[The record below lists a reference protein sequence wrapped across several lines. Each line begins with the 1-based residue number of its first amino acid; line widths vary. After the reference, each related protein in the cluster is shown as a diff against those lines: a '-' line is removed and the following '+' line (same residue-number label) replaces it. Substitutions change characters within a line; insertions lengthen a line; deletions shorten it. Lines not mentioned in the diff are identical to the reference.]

1 MATEVG
7 SLTLKVDTGD
17 VRRAKGDVDKL
28 SQSAGNLENEFED
41 VAGAAKTAGDA
52 ADDFGNKAKG
62 PLGDLPDAA
71 NDSGEGFDVLGRK
84 AGMAGIQVEQL
95 VGQIAAGQNPLRA
108 IGVQAA
114 DLGFILGVPLVG
126 AAIGVTAAIA
136 STIPAFLGMGR
147 SIEDLKES
155 MRDFNQIMAINAV
168 TAAYQ
173 LDQAFVDLANTSR
186 DLAEA
191 KLNNQLSLAL
201 LDIGT
206 ASEMVKMSVKAMGT
220 EFYDA
225 GEGAAQF
232 GGNLGAVQ
240 ATAAKF
246 GIPVDSVRDFQ
257 DALDDVGE
265 GLEGAG
271 AKFATMVSDFE
282 ASGQTTQEFRE
293 LASAV
298 LEAIEAQ
305 DGAQNKAAALGH
317 ALQNLDEAIEKGVTS
332 SSEYAASTEGMIAA
346 MEQEAYQ
353 AGMSAK
359 QLALLAVVRQGEK
372 EGLGP
377 DALADLYARAEALY
391 DEAEAAREVVRAKQ
405 EEARE
410 REAASKAAER
420 AERAKEAAAVRA
432 AEAEEQAAIR
442 TQQSTLARVMQRNDT
457 ELEALERKLAEER
470 RLLDEAEFAGTI
482 SAQEYEDA
490 LAEIA
495 EYGAQRRGEI
505 TAKELA
511 DRGQGSL
518 ELTDALINMENLL
531 FDQKDKKS
539 KAALRIGVNL
549 ANAEKRENAKKIMS
563 DAYTAAMSAYKSLAG
578 IPFIGPAL
586 GAAAAAAILAT
597 GAQYATQSLTGRA
610 LGGQVR
616 PGESYMV
623 GERGPEVLTMGNTGG
638 SITPNEAIRNNES
651 NQVVNK
657 TANVSFNIQAND
669 TQGFDELLVQRR
681 GLIINVINEALN
693 DQGKAAIA

>member
-7 SLTLKVDTGD
+7 SLTLKVDTSG
-17 VRRAKGDVDKL
+17 VKKGKDDLDKL
-28 SQSAGNLENEFED
+28 TQSAAAAEKEIEDLEQAARDAKKPLED
-41 VAGAAKTAGDA
+41 M
-52 ADDFGNKAKG
+52 
-62 PLGDLPDAA
+62 PDAA
-71 NDSGEGFDVLGRK
+71 QGPLKDLPEAANDGGKGFDVLGRK

-108 IGVQAA
+108 LGVQAA

-191 KLNNQLSLAL
+191 KLNNSLSLAL
-201 LDIGT
+201 LDLGT
-206 ASEMVKMSVKAMGT
+206 ASDMVKMSVKAMGT

-305 DGAQNKAAALGH
+305 DGAQSKAAALGH
-317 ALQNLDEAIEKGVTS
+317 ALQNLDEAISTANSES
-332 SSEYAASTEGMIAA
+332 AEYAASTAGMIAA
-346 MEQEAYQ
+346 MQQEAEQ
-353 AGMSAK
+353 AGMTARE
-359 QLALLAVVRQGEK
+359 LAILAVTRQAEK
-372 EGLGP
+372 EGMGP
-377 DALADLYARAEALY
+377 EDIAKLQERAGALY
-391 DEAEAAREVVRAKQ
+391 DEAEAAREVTRAKA
-405 EEARE
+405 EEKRTRDA
-410 REAASKAAER
+410 EAKAADRAAKAKVAAAER
-420 AERAKEAAAVRA
+420 AAQ
-432 AEAEEQAAIR
+432 AEEQAAVK
-442 TQQSTLARVMQRNDT
+442 TEEALLARVMSRNDT
-457 ELEALERKLAEER
+457 ELEALERKLTEER
-470 RLLDEAEFAGTI
+470 RMLDAAEYAGTI
-482 SAQEYEDA
+482 SAEEHEAA

-495 EYGAQRRGEI
+495 EYGAARRAEI
-505 TAKELA
+505 SAKEAA

-531 FDQKDKKS
+531 FDHKDKKS

-563 DAYTAAMSAYKSLAG
+563 DAYSAAMSAYKSLAG
-578 IPFIGPAL
+578 IPYIGPAL

-597 GAQYATQSLTGRA
+597 GAQYATQSLAGRA

-623 GERGPEVLTMGNTGG
+623 GERGPEILTMGSNGG
-638 SITPNEAIRNNES
+638 SITPNEAIRNES
-651 NQVVNK
+651 QQTVNK

-681 GLIINVINEALN
+681 GLIISVINEALN
-693 DQGKAAIA
+693 DQGRASLA

>member
-7 SLTLKVDTGD
+7 SLTLRVDTTG
-17 VRRAKGDVDKL
+17 VKKGKDDLDKL
-28 SQSAGNLENEFED
+28 SQSAAAAEKEIGDLE
-41 VAGAAKTAGDA
+41 DA
-52 ADDFGNKAKG
+52 ARKAKKPLEDIPDVSDG
-62 PLGDLPDAA
+62 PLGELPEAA
-71 NDSGEGFDVLGRK
+71 NDGGKGFDVLGRK

-95 VGQIAAGQNPLRA
+95 VGQVAAGQNPLRA
-108 IGVQAA
+108 LGVQAA

-126 AAIGVTAAIA
+126 AAVGVTAAIA

-155 MRDFNQIMAINAV
+155 MRDFNQIMSINAV

-173 LDQAFVDLANTSR
+173 LDQAFIDLANTSR

-271 AKFATMVSDFE
+271 AKFAMMVSDFE

-293 LASAV
+293 MAAAII
-298 LEAIEAQ
+298 EAIEAQ
-305 DGAQNKAAALGH
+305 DGAQSKAAALGH
-317 ALQNLDEAIEKGVTS
+317 ALQNLDEAIEKGTTS

-359 QLALLAVVRQGEK
+359 QLALLSVVRQGEK

-420 AERAKEAAAVRA
+420 AEKAKEAAAARA

-442 TQQSTLARVMQRNDT
+442 TQQSVLARVMQRNDT
-457 ELEALERKLAEER
+457 ELQALERKLAEER
-470 RLLDEAEFAGTI
+470 RILDEAEYAGTI

-495 EYGAQRRGEI
+495 EYGAERRAEI
-505 TAKELA
+505 SKKEAA
-511 DRGQGSL
+511 DRGQGAL
-518 ELTDALINMENLL
+518 DLTTSLINLEDLL
-531 FDQKDKKS
+531 LSEKDKKG
-539 KAALRIGVNL
+539 KAALRIGANL
-549 ANAEKRENAKKIMS
+549 MNAEKRENAKKIMS
-563 DAYTAAMSAYKSLAG
+563 DAYSAAMSAYKSLAP
-578 IPFIGPAL
+578 IPIIGPVL
-586 GAAAAAAILAT
+586 GAAAAAAILTT
-597 GAQYATQSLTGRA
+597 GAQYAAQSLQGRA

-616 PGESYMV
+616 PGESYVV
-623 GERGPEVLTMGNTGG
+623 GERGPEILTMGNARG
-638 SITPNEAIRNNES
+638 SITPNESINNS
-651 NQVVNK
+651 SQVVNK

-669 TQGFDELLVQRR
+669 TEGFSELLVQRR
-681 GLIINVINEALN
+681 GLIINMINEALN
-693 DQGKAAIA
+693 DQGRASLA

>member
-1 MATEVG
+1 MATEIG
-7 SLTLKVDTGD
+7 ALALKVMTGD
-17 VRRAKGDVDKL
+17 VVKAKKDLDKL
-28 SQSAGNLENEFED
+28 AQSAARAEEEFED
-41 VAGAAKTAGDA
+41 LEEAARRA
-52 ADDFGNKAKG
+52 APPLNNIPDPTDG

-71 NDSGEGFDVLGRK
+71 NDSGDSFDLMGRK
-84 AGMAGIQVEQL
+84 AGMAGIQIEQL

-108 IGVQAA
+108 LGVQAA
-114 DLGFILGVPLVG
+114 DLGFILGVPLIG
-126 AAIGVTAAIA
+126 AAVGVTAAIA
-136 STIPAFLGMGR
+136 STIPAFLGMGK

-155 MRDFNQIMAINAV
+155 MRDFNSIMSINTV

-191 KLNNQLSLAL
+191 KLQNSLSLAL

-206 ASEMVKMSVKAMGT
+206 ASDIVKKSVQAMGT

-225 GEGAAQF
+225 GEGASQF

-257 DALDDVGE
+257 QALDDVGN

-271 AKFATMVSDFE
+271 AKFGQMVGEFE
-282 ASGQTTQEFRE
+282 ATGNTTQEFRE

-298 LEAIEAQ
+298 LEAIETQ
-305 DGAQNKAAALGH
+305 DAATNKAAALGD
-317 ALQNLDEAIEKGVTS
+317 ALRNLDEALETANS
-332 SSEYAASTEGMIAA
+332 NSSEYTQSTEGMIAA

-377 DALADLYARAEALY
+377 DDLANLYARAEALY
-391 DEAEAAREVVRAKQ
+391 DEAEAAREVTRAKQ
-405 EEARE
+405 EEQRARE
-410 REAASKAAER
+410 AEAKAAER
-420 AERAKEAAAVRA
+420 AEENKRKAAERA
-432 AEAEEQAAIR
+432 AQAEEQAAAR
-442 TQQSTLARVMQRNDT
+442 TQQQVLARVMTRNDT

-470 RLLDEAEFAGTI
+470 RILDEAEYAGEI
-482 SAQEYEDA
+482 STQEYEDA
-490 LAEIA
+490 ITEIAAYGAARRAEIA
-495 EYGAQRRGEI
+495 K
-505 TAKELA
+505 KEA
-511 DRGQGSL
+511 TDRGQGSL
-518 ELTDALINMENLL
+518 ELTDALINMEDLL
-531 FDQKDKKS
+531 FDHKDKKK

-563 DAYTAAMSAYKSLAG
+563 DAYSAAMSAYKSLAG

-597 GAQYATQSLTGRA
+597 GAQYATQSLAGRA

-623 GERGPEVLTMGNTGG
+623 GERGPEILTMGSNGG
-638 SITPNEAIRNNES
+638 SITPNSAIRNE
-651 NQVVNK
+651 QTKVVNK
-657 TANVSFNIQAND
+657 TANVSFNIEAND
-669 TQGFDELLVQRR
+669 SAGFDELLVSRR
-681 GLIINVINEALN
+681 GLIISVINEALN
-693 DQGKAAIA
+693 DQGRASLA

>member
-1 MATEVG
+1 
-7 SLTLKVDTGD
+7 
-17 VRRAKGDVDKL
+17 
-28 SQSAGNLENEFED
+28 
-41 VAGAAKTAGDA
+41 
-52 ADDFGNKAKG
+52 
-62 PLGDLPDAA
+62 
-71 NDSGEGFDVLGRK
+71 
-84 AGMAGIQVEQL
+84 MAGIQVEQL

-623 GERGPEVLTMGNTGG
+623 GERGPESADDGEYGRLHN
-638 SITPNEAIRNNES
+638 S
-651 NQVVNK
+651 K
-657 TANVSFNIQAND
+657 
-669 TQGFDELLVQRR
+669 R
-681 GLIINVINEALN
+681 GHPK
-693 DQGKAAIA
+693 Q